1 MKFFSENLGN
11 LRELYT
17 NQLQMLVS
25 TEEQIIEALPKM
37 VEKATDPTLKEALN
51 THLQETRA
59 QLSRV
64 QQILNKTTGEAK
76 STRCKAL
83 AGLVTEA
90 EDMIKDAAD
99 DSVRDAAIISAAQR
113 VEHYE
118 IAVYGTLVF
127 FGEILGETNAVEL
140 LDQTLSEEKHADEL
154 LTEIADRVNVE
165 AEKAA

>member
-1 MKFFSENLGN
+1 MKFISENLAN
-11 LRELYT
+11 LRELYI

-25 TEEQIIEALPKM
+25 TEEQIIDALPKM
-37 VEKATDPTLKEALN
+37 VEKATDPALKEALN

-64 QQILNKTTGEAK
+64 QQILNKTGEAK
-76 STRCKAL
+76 SMKCKAL

>member
-1 MKFFSENLGN
+1 MKFFSENLAS
-11 LRELYT
+11 LRELYI

-25 TEEQIIEALPKM
+25 TEEQIIDALPKM
-37 VEKATDPTLKEALN
+37 VEKATDPTLREALN

-118 IAVYGTLVF
+118 IAVYGTLAF